1 MWSREELAGASADE
15 LAGLAELALRTLA
28 ERGDPAAFTH
38 LLRMTGVA
46 GECVG
51 IAARTTAA
59 TSSWAGVGEL
69 AGTTRQAAWERWR
82 AH

>member
-1 MWSREELAGASADE
+1 MWSREELAAADSDD
-15 LAGLAELALRTLA
+15 LAELAELAMRTLA
-28 ERGDPAAFTH
+28 ERGEPAAFTH

-59 TSSWAGVGEL
+59 ASSWAGVGDL
-69 AGTTRQAAWERWR
+69 AGTSRQAAWERWR
-82 AH
+82 TP